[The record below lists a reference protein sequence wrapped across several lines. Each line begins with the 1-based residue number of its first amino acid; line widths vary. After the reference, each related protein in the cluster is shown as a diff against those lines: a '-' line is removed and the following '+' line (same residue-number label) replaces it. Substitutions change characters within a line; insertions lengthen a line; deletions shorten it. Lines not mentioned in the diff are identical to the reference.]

1 MCCSSVSAPLRK
13 CLRRFDRPPFV
24 PVARGYWQTTYWLSP
39 KGFEDD
45 MLPIIHHPDY
55 DAASVGDDHRFPMRK
70 YTLLADNLRAR
81 GMEFEQPP
89 HATQRELEA
98 AHDPDYVWA
107 VLASNLDRKL
117 ARRVGFEMTPAIAAR
132 SCAAVGGTLL
142 AARRA
147 LEVGRAV
154 NLAGGSHH
162 ADRQGGRGFCVFND
176 VGVAANVLLGEG
188 AIKRA
193 AVVDLDVHQGDGT
206 ALIFADEPRVFTASL
221 HCEDNWP
228 REKPPSDLDIG
239 LSKGAGDAEY
249 LPHVDRL
256 LARVFAA
263 ERPDIVFYNAGVDPH
278 VEDRLG
284 LLSLSDDGLQ
294 ARDAKVVAACRSRDV
309 PVVGV
314 LGGGYSKDAAS
325 IARRHGFMVAAFEA
339 G

>member
-1 MCCSSVSAPLRK
+1 
-13 CLRRFDRPPFV
+13 
-24 PVARGYWQTTYWLSP
+24 
-39 KGFEDD
+39 

-70 YTLLADNLRAR
+70 YTLLAETLRAR
-81 GMEFEQPP
+81 GLVFEQPA

-98 AHDPDYVWA
+98 AHDPDYVWS

-147 LEVGRAV
+147 LEFGRAV

-176 VGVAANVLLGEG
+176 VGVAANVLLAEG
-188 AIKRA
+188 AIKQA
-193 AVVDLDVHQGDGT
+193 AVIDLDVHQGDGT

-221 HCEDNWP
+221 HCEENWP

-239 LSKGAGDAEY
+239 LAKGAGDIEY
-249 LPHVDRL
+249 LHQVDQVL
-256 LARVFAA
+256 GHVFAA
-263 ERPDIVFYNAGVDPH
+263 QRPDIVFYNAGVDPH

-284 LLSLSDDGLQ
+284 LLSLSDEGLQ
-294 ARDAKVVAACRSRDV
+294 ARDAKVLTACRAQGV
-309 PVVGV
+309 PIVGV
-314 LGGGYSKDAAS
+314 LGGGYSKDAAAV
-325 IARRHGFMVAAFEA
+325 ARRHGFMVAAFQTS
-339 G
+339 